1 MTVSQDTIEDQYSVI
16 LPSQARERLLIL
28 TEELLPK
35 ENRVIKEGETR
46 SQVFVYGDTDVYF
59 SSNKDLW
66 FRSQNESLDFIIK
79 SEGYSNNIVTVEF
92 CKGIS
97 SQSTVWIL
105 PQQEIMEFRDGKYE
119 TYQDFVTANPLFD
132 FLGIL
137 ENLKTKPVAIDYN

>member
-105 PQQEIMEFRDGKYE
+105 PQQEIMEFRDGKYK
-119 TYQDFVTANPLFD
+119 TYQDFVAAHPLFD
-132 FLGIL
+132 FLSLL
-137 ENLKTKPVAIDYN
+137 ENLKTQPKTEI